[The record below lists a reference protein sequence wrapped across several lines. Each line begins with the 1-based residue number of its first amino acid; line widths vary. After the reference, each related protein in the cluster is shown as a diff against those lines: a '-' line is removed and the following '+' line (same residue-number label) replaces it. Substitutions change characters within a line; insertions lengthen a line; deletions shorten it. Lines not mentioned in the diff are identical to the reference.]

1 MAVLIRH
8 LVNAVRFLDSKE
20 IVHRDIKPENIL
32 VNSSFD
38 KLKLIDLGVA
48 REMYGDGDAGDATDH
63 GGKRPFIA
71 TAQYSSPEY
80 LFRLEAPSPQLWSA
94 LTLYQLGGALHDMV
108 MRRPLFNDVRAV
120 LR

>member
-1 MAVLIRH
+1 VAVLIGH

-32 VNSSFD
+32 MNSSFD

-48 REMYGDGDAGDATDH
+48 REMYGDDDAGDATDH

-108 MRRPLFNDVRAV
+108 MRRPLFNDARAV